1 MWAKTSPPVICEQS
15 RMSIVW
21 RAREPCDC
29 RARARRLNPE
39 RLLVP
44 GSCIRAMS
52 ILARASLGRRTFGRL
67 ALAGLGVALAATL
80 AGCGG
85 EAACDNE
92 IVKERAIEAVR
103 AQYPN
108 EVSKELLK
116 RGSIPALDRI
126 LKERNLDQKDEK
138 QLEVAARAAVQEMED
153 AWKAGR
159 FTLEN
164 AGHGRIRPEDQQG
177 LLPGAHGVHDCLGH
191 IRARCELR
199 SVHRQWAAPG
209 DGDRSELIYTLLQ
222 LVMLVF

>member
-1 MWAKTSPPVICEQS
+1 
-15 RMSIVW
+15 
-21 RAREPCDC
+21 
-29 RARARRLNPE
+29 
-39 RLLVP
+39 
-44 GSCIRAMS
+44 MS
-52 ILARASLGRRTFGRL
+52 ILARASLGRRIFGRL

-116 RGSIPALDRI
+116 RGSIPALDQI

-138 QLEVAARAAVQEMED
+138 QLEVAAKAAVQEMED

-164 AGHGRIRPEDQQG
+164 PATVEFDPKTNN
-177 LLPGAHGVHDCLGH
+177 ASC
-191 IRARCELR
+191 RARMVFMTAWGI
-199 SVHRQWAAPG
+199 SVRDVNYEASIANGQ
-209 DGDRSELIYTLLQ
+209 LQ
-222 LVMLVF
+222 VTATVPN

>member
-1 MWAKTSPPVICEQS
+1 MPISAC
-15 RMSIVW
+15 
-21 RAREPCDC
+21 
-29 RARARRLNPE
+29 
-39 RLLVP
+39 
-44 GSCIRAMS
+44 
-52 ILARASLGRRTFGRL
+52 ASFGRRMAF
-67 ALAGLGVALAATL
+67 AGLSVALAATL

-153 AWKAGR
+153 SWKTGR

-164 AGHGRIRPEDQQG
+164 AATVEFDPK
-177 LLPGAHGVHDCLGH
+177 ANKASC
-191 IRARCELR
+191 RARMVFMTSWGI
-199 SVHRQWAAPG
+199 SVRDVNYEASIANGQ
-209 DGDRSELIYTLLQ
+209 LQ
-222 LVMLVF
+222 VTATVPN